1 MKRRLLVI
9 ASLICIVGAL
19 ALAQQPPPS
28 PPPAPAGPPKI
39 AVLIVTGQ
47 NGHNWRGTT
56 PLLRKALEDTGKFEV
71 RVTEEFRGAG
81 PETLAP
87 YDLVVLN
94 YFDRNRPEL
103 RWGEKTDAAFLDFVR
118 AGKGVVVYHFSMAAF
133 NGWTEY
139 EKLSG
144 GNWRPDNGHHSAPH
158 NFTVDIKDQ
167 EHPITKGLRPS
178 FPQANDELYANLRWQ
193 PAGSYHLLA
202 TANDDHALYAASR
215 TDSRAPQPL
224 VGPSANEPMLWTL
237 DYGKGRV
244 FVTALGHDVDQVQTP
259 AFVTTFAR
267 GAEWAA
273 TGKVTQPIPAAMGT
287 ASAAAAGAAAAAPP
301 PTYEGYVPRG
311 TRPGKGLAPGMTVTD
326 LGKGGRTYKVHM
338 LKGDEMMSGLTDFAE
353 KYKIKNGHFTA
364 LGAINQGLFGWSDVE
379 SGKGQKKIDLNQEAE
394 IVSLMGSMTT
404 DAQGRGNIH
413 GHGTVALSD
422 GTVRG
427 GHWWEAHISII
438 ADVFVTEEEGA
449 TETSK

>member
-1 MKRRLLVI
+1 MRRGLTATALVI
-9 ASLICIVGAL
+9 CALGSLGR
-19 ALAQQPPPS
+19 AQQPA
-28 PPPAPAGPPKI
+28 APAPPKI

-56 PLLRKALEDTGKFEV
+56 PLLRKILEDTNKFEV
-71 RVTEEFRGAG
+71 RVMEEFRGAG

-94 YFDRNRPEL
+94 YFERGRPEL
-103 RWGEKTDAAFLDFVR
+103 RWGDRANNAFLDFVR
-118 AGKGVVVYHFSMAAF
+118 SGKGVVVYHFSVAAF
-133 NGWTEY
+133 DGWTEY

-144 GNWRPDNGHHSAPH
+144 GNWRPNNGHHSAPH
-158 NFTVDIKDQ
+158 NFVVDVKDQ
-167 EHPITKGLRPS
+167 EHPITKGLKLS

-193 PAGSYHLLA
+193 PAGSYHVLA

-224 VGPSANEPMLWTL
+224 EGASANEPMLWTV

-244 FVTALGHDVDQVQTP
+244 FITALGNDVEQVQTP

-273 TGKVTQPIPAAMGT
+273 TGKVTQPIPAAM
-287 ASAAAAGAAAAAPP
+287 AAAPQSGAQAAPP
-301 PTYEGYVPRG
+301 PTPEGYVPRG
-311 TRPGKGLAPGMTVTD
+311 TRPGKGLAPGMKVTD
-326 LGKGGRTYKVHM
+326 LGKGGRTYRISM
-338 LKGDEMMSGLTDFAE
+338 TKGDEIMSGLTDFAE
-353 KYKIKNGHFTA
+353 KYHIKNAHFTA
-364 LGAINQGLFGWSDVE
+364 LGAINKGLFGWSDVE
-379 SGKGQKKIDLNQEAE
+379 RGLGQKKIELNQEAE
-394 IVSLMGSMTT
+394 IVSLMGSITT
-404 DAQGRGNIH
+404 DSQGRGTVH

-422 GTVRG
+422 GVVRG
-427 GHWWEAHISII
+427 GHWWEAHVSII

-449 TETSK
+449 SEPAK